1 MPKTIGQDK
10 IICLARL
17 LEIDY
22 TVEVKHWILV
32 TILVLAAFLRL
43 WQLGNIPLGLSNDE
57 AGNTY
62 SAYSIWKTGYDV
74 SGKFLPLSFNLDN
87 AFSPVYIYA
96 DAPFVGLLGLS
107 AFAARLPFAL
117 LGIACIPLM
126 YWLTEL
132 IYKKERVSLLA
143 AGLLAISPW
152 HIVVSRVAIDSDF
165 SLFFFLLGLCLFIYY
180 RKSKGILLSFVPFVL
195 GFYSYHAT
203 KLFFIPMFPLLLWY
217 YRKDLFSNRKAA
229 GILLAGVVLL
239 FASFVFVARTQ
250 SVGRQGIFFW
260 NDTNQASA
268 VVNHEREYTT
278 GIALGPL
285 FSNKLAF
292 FGTAIRN
299 NYLEAF
305 SPEFLFLYGEP
316 SGLKRMFSLLTSGE
330 LYVIEAVFLLMG
342 LYVLFKERLA
352 KLPLLLLLLAPLP
365 SAFILEQSYVN
376 RSIMMVPFLVIL
388 VALGINHG
396 YKLAMQR
403 HRHIAYSILVTVVLA
418 YLILFGQ
425 FCYVYFFR
433 FPLYSADA
441 WFAQDREI
449 AGYVTAHHREYP
461 HIYINHAGS
470 MFLLQYGIY
479 NHIEPKLIQ
488 TAWKAYPHATIGNV
502 SFVENH
508 CNPETELG
516 FYHYPK
522 GSLLI
527 APGDCYY
534 SGSPHDVI
542 RDKGEY
548 ANVLWRIF
556 IIP

>member
-1 MPKTIGQDK
+1 MK
-10 IICLARL
+10 
-17 LEIDY
+17 Y
-22 TVEVKHWILV
+22 WILA
-32 TILVLAAFLRL
+32 TIIVLASFLRL
-43 WQLGNIPLGLSNDE
+43 WQLGAIPVGLSNDE

-117 LGIACIPLM
+117 LSIACIPLL
-126 YWLTEL
+126 YWLTKL
-132 IYKKERVSLLA
+132 IYKKEALGLLA

-152 HIVVSRVAIDSDF
+152 HVLVSRVAIDSDF
-165 SLFFFLLGLCLFIYY
+165 SLFFYLLGLCLFIYY
-180 RKSKGILLSFVPFVL
+180 RKSWKIVYAFLPFVL

-203 KLFFIPMFPLLLWY
+203 KLFFIAMFPILLWY
-217 YRKDLFSNRKAA
+217 YRKDLLKNKQAV
-229 GILLAGVVLL
+229 GILLAGVLLL
-239 FASFVFVARTQ
+239 FVSFLYVARTQ
-250 SVGRQGIFFW
+250 SVNRQGIFFW
-260 NDTNQASA
+260 NDTKQAA
-268 VVNHEREYTT
+268 VVVNHEREYTT
-278 GIALGPL
+278 VRSLGAV
-285 FSNKLAF
+285 FSNKLTF
-292 FGTAIRN
+292 FGTSLRN

-316 SGLKRMFSLLTSGE
+316 SGLKRMFSLLSSGE

-342 LYVLFKERLA
+342 CYVLFRERMA
-352 KLPLLLLLLAPLP
+352 KLPLLLVLVAPLP
-365 SAFILEQSYVN
+365 STFILEQSYVN
-376 RSIMMVPFLVIL
+376 RSIMMVPFLLQL
-388 VALGINHG
+388 VALGIYQL
-396 YKLAMQR
+396 YKIVIQR
-403 HRHIAYSILVTVVLA
+403 HRYVCYGVLVSVVVM
-418 YLILFGQ
+418 YLVLFCQ
-425 FCYVYFFR
+425 FFYVYFFR

-441 WFAQDREI
+441 WFAQDRDI
-449 AGYVTAHHREYP
+449 ATYVTAHQAEYK
-461 HIYINHAGS
+461 HIFINHAGS

-479 NHIEPKLIQ
+479 NRVEPHIIQ
-488 TAWKAYPHATIGNV
+488 MAWKTYPHATIGNV

-508 CNPETELG
+508 CNPETDLG

-534 SGSPHDVI
+534 SGAPHDVI

-556 IIP
+556 VIP